1 MELKKKRLLDV
12 NVNGDLIPIAVIIG
26 ILGFIYVSRNK

>member
-1 MELKKKRLLDV
+1 MELKKERLLDV
-12 NVNGDLIPIAVIIG
+12 NVNVDLIPIAVIIG